1 MCRPLHLR
9 LRSST
14 VRCVRQTVVADPGP
28 LFDVAGSKAVPG
40 LVENRGK
47 IQVVRDT
54 VGTAMG

>member
-1 MCRPLHLR
+1 
-9 LRSST
+9 
-14 VRCVRQTVVADPGP
+14 VRQTVVADPGP